1 MCSYQLP
8 AMLVTALGV
17 TKLYMW
23 IAVTKVDFIEHKIAF
38 HVPYSPGIT
47 QQSSTVNQDQ
57 RKTSAC

>member
-1 MCSYQLP
+1 
-8 AMLVTALGV
+8 MLVTALGV